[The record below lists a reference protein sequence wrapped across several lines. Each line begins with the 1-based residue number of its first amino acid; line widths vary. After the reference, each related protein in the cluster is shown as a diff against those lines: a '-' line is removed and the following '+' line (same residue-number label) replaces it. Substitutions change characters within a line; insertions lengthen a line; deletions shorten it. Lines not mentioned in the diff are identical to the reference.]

1 MSQAYTTLDEWTVF
15 SSAFEKFS
23 DMVTTL
29 HDAPAQQFDHG
40 QVEKFLETSGREL
53 LRRMF
58 QGYLDHRAAT
68 EPNWESLEGNDDV
81 LRTHRRQD
89 CQRHLATLFGE
100 VIVSRTAYGAPGVGS
115 RFALDAQLN
124 LPPDKYSD
132 GLRRRLAGDVWLMSF
147 DEAIARLDQTTGGHV
162 PKRQSERVVVK
173 VAQDFEAFYNSRR
186 ADEPEASEDLLVLT
200 TDAKGIV
207 MRHEDLREATQK
219 AAPRTQ
225 SVRGSGL
232 SAREQDNRKRMAQV
246 ASVYTVAPYIRR
258 PETIMNLPPE
268 EATPPRPKVENK
280 RVWASVE
287 RDTQHVIDELFDEAL
302 RRDPD
307 RQRQWVVLIDGNRD
321 QLTRIQA
328 AAARHGVA
336 VTIIIDFIHVL
347 EYLWDASRALN
358 AGDAQATQAWVQT
371 QTLKVLQ
378 GQVQTVAR
386 GMRLSA
392 TLRGLSD
399 KKREAVDTCADYLTN
414 RWSFLQYDLFLEQ
427 GFPIATGVIEGAC
440 RHLVKDRM
448 DLTGARWRLQSAE
461 AVLKL
466 RSLRSSGDFEAYWR
480 FHKQQELERH
490 HLSRYAE
497 CLFLEDFRVED

>member
-1 MSQAYTTLDEWTVF
+1 MSQAYTTPDEWKAF
-15 SSAFEKFS
+15 CSAFEKFS
-23 DMVTTL
+23 AMVATL
-29 HDAPAQQFDHG
+29 HDAQAQQFDHG

-68 EPNWESLEGNDDV
+68 EPNWESLEGNDDI
-81 LRTHRRQD
+81 LRTHRRPD
-89 CQRHLATLFGE
+89 CQRHLATLFGD
-100 VIVSRTAYGAPGVGS
+100 VMVSRTSYGAPGVGS

-132 GLRRRLAGDVWLMSF
+132 GLRRRLATEVSLMSF

-162 PKRQSERVVVK
+162 PKRQSEQVVVK
-173 VAQDFEAFYNSRR
+173 VAQDFEAFYHTRR
-186 ADEPEASEDLLVLT
+186 ANEPEASKDLLVLT

-207 MRHEDLREATQK
+207 MRQEDLRAATRQ
-219 AAPRTQ
+219 AAQRAQ

-232 SAREQDNRKRMAQV
+232 SPGKTDNRKRMAQV

-258 PETIMNLPPE
+258 PETIMNPPPDE
-268 EATPPRPKVENK
+268 TALPRPKVANK
-280 RVWASVE
+280 RLWASVE
-287 RDTQHVIDELFDEAL
+287 RDAHTVIDDIFDEAL
-302 RRDPD
+302 RRDPH
-307 RQRQWVVLIDGNRD
+307 RQRQWVVLIDGDRD
-321 QLTRIQA
+321 QLAHIQA
-328 AAARHGVA
+328 AAARHQVA
-336 VTIIIDFIHVL
+336 VTIIMDFIHVL
-347 EYLWDASRALN
+347 EYLWEAARALN
-358 AGDAQATQAWVQT
+358 AGDTQATQAWVQT
-371 QTLKVLQ
+371 HALKVLQ

-386 GMRLSA
+386 GMRVSA

-399 KKREAVDTCADYLTN
+399 KKREAVDTGADYLSN
-414 RWSFLQYDLFLEQ
+414 RGSFLQYDLFLEQ

-448 DLTGARWRLQSAE
+448 DLTGARWRLHSAE

-497 CLFLEDFRVED
+497 CLFLEGFRGED